1 MNRVYRLLAAALIV
15 LGLLVMFEA
24 ISATIS
30 DIAHTYSPNAIRCDY
45 RGCRPILADGTLAD
59 DRVVRPEGVTR

>member
-30 DIAHTYSPNAIRCDY
+30 DVMDTYTPNAIKCDK
-45 RGCRPILADGTLAD
+45 RGCRSILSNGSLAD
-59 DRVVRPEGVTR
+59 DRVSKPEGRTR